1 MGFDERGVHN
11 MSNPLNKYCSEA
23 NDLKD
28 VKDAMNKIQKLRA
41 QMKNPTRD
49 GMIEALRDA
58 KMSALMEISALEMAQ
73 GATSWAPFSAAS
85 DSQLYAL
92 LGQYEQG
99 LKLHCIAK
107 IGEKAFDEQMNE
119 IQEKTGKRDS
129 FGI

>member
-1 MGFDERGVHN
+1 

-28 VKDAMNKIQKLRA
+28 ARDAMNKIQKLRA
-41 QMKNPTRD
+41 QMENPTRD
-49 GMIEALRDA
+49 GMIEALREA
-58 KMSALMEISALEMAQ
+58 KTSALIEISALEMAQ
-73 GATSWAPFSAAS
+73 GATNWVPFSEAS
-85 DSQLYAL
+85 DSTLYTL
-92 LGQYEQG
+92 LERYEQG
-99 LKLHCIAK
+99 LRLHCIAK

>member
-1 MGFDERGVHN
+1 

-49 GMIEALRDA
+49 GMIEALQDA

-85 DSQLYAL
+85 DSQLYVL

-119 IQEKTGKRDS
+119 MQEKTGKRDS

>member
-1 MGFDERGVHN
+1 MNSDERGVHN

-23 NDLKD
+23 NDLRN

-73 GATSWAPFSAAS
+73 SATSWAPFSAAS

>member
-1 MGFDERGVHN
+1 
-11 MSNPLNKYCSEA
+11 MSDSLNKYCSEA
-23 NDLKD
+23 KDFKD

-41 QMKNPTRD
+41 QMKNPT
-49 GMIEALRDA
+49 ILTLCILWASLSLSFSTTAQNEA
-58 KMSALMEISALEMAQ
+58 KEEQ

>member
-1 MGFDERGVHN
+1 MNFDERGVHN

-23 NDLKD
+23 NDLRN

-73 GATSWAPFSAAS
+73 SATSWAPFSAAS